1 MFVVLV
7 DHVNATRTAAASLAD
22 SEEPDALEHLT
33 DILNG
38 PTELTAEQ
46 RRAQIAAVSL
56 ALGGD

>member
-7 DHVNATRTAAASLAD
+7 DHTVASRAGAALLGSNESNVLD
-22 SEEPDALEHLT
+22 DLT
-33 DILNG
+33 EILDG